1 MKYLIVLLG
10 LVCLATPVQAQRR
23 IFNRGGG
30 YQQPRVQPQA
40 NGPVVAGAARVTTA
54 GGGTTGT
61 VTVKYVAE
69 KDLPDV
75 GGENLT
81 IGNNREFGN
90 KWPHII
96 IDNTKLDYD
105 MYSGHYMYA
114 GTKDRALFMA
124 SGKTYILAEAVRRDL
139 ATGRVLVRQRDGK
152 WVESDR
158 EFPDIPEGFQV
169 PTDVHEKLKQQKP
182 AQAPTK
188 EYKIE
193 SGKINA
199 PGSI

>member
-1 MKYLIVLLG
+1 MKYLVLFLG

-30 YQQPRVQPQA
+30 YQQPQPQRVQPAQPQA
-40 NGPVVAGAARVTTA
+40 VIGATRTTA
-54 GGGTTGT
+54 
-61 VTVKYVAE
+61 VIYVAE

-96 IDNTKLDYD
+96 IDNMKLDYD

-124 SGKTYILAEAVRRDL
+124 SGKTYVLAEAVRRDL

-158 EFPDIPEGFQV
+158 DFPDIPEGFQV
-169 PTDVHEKLKQQKP
+169 PTDVHDKLKQQKP

-199 PGSI
+199 PGASI